1 MTDTN
6 LVTVNMAE
14 MNVVKGTGGLRTTGL
29 GSCVGVALYDP
40 LAKVAGLAHV
50 MLPNSEIARE
60 TTIKLAKYADL
71 AIPELIRRMCEMDA
85 AHKSIQAKLAGGAQ
99 MFAGIGN
106 TDILRIGPRN
116 IESCKDAL
124 AKYHIPIVA
133 EDTGGHYGR
142 TIELYCVSGKL
153 VVRSVQRETKEL

>member
-1 MTDTN
+1 MTEPV
-6 LVTVNMAE
+6 LVTVNMAD

-40 LAKVAGLAHV
+40 LAKVAGMAHV
-50 MLPNSEIARE
+50 MLPNSEIARGA
-60 TTIKLAKYADL
+60 TVVPAKYADL
-71 AIPELIRRMCEMDA
+71 AIPELIRRMSEMDA
-85 AHKSIQAKLAGGAQ
+85 SLASIHAKLAGGAQ

-116 IESCKDAL
+116 VESCKEAL
-124 AKYHIPIVA
+124 AKYNIPLVA

-142 TIELYCVSGKL
+142 TIELHCETGKL